1 MAEQTDDTRKPS
13 VDNSAPDDR
22 SGSGETGRQRPLPR
36 IKPGWT
42 LKGL

>member
-1 MAEQTDDTRKPS
+1 MADRTDDTRKPS
-13 VDNSAPDDR
+13 VDNSAPADR
-22 SGSGETGRQRPLPR
+22 SGSGETEQRRPLPR